1 MTTENKELEL
11 RIQEEGI
18 AKVEAEGRPA
28 DAFSD
33 PTGQY
38 PRHGYHGEQGVNKA
52 ARGDAVNELDLRNG
66 IPGINTDL
74 AQRVSTQYPLASTT
88 ESVSGHIIEINDTP
102 GGERIIIR
110 HNTGAGVDIKSDG
123 TVIVNSKSNKVE
135 IVDAD
140 SRMVVEGSGNISY
153 YGNLNL
159 NVSGDYNVT
168 VGGNYNL
175 KVAGNW
181 IVNVIG
187 SFKTTVAGLMSEVV
201 QKSKSVIILGQL
213 TQTYLS
219 NVNHFVKGTYQHFI
233 KGNADYNH
241 GAVTKFTSQL
251 EVDVSSPNINIA
263 GDNINILSNG
273 GTQGGENVIKY
284 GKNMY
289 LGENLESKT
298 VTTTAARAVTFIGDL
313 NGTAR
318 GSLQA
323 STAGGL
329 GAVSVQAPVFNTTA
343 ADTTKTEKPTSAILT
358 EYLNHTDLGVKR
370 VSIDEDNSIKN
381 YYDKTITS
389 GGVTDRALDIRE
401 VRSRLKSSS
410 VRSNKTFINDR
421 MAAGVLNSN
430 FVNTVPIEIGRV
442 RGEGST
448 VRIGQNIIGQKG
460 RTLMDNKFK
469 PADAAAEAKTFTF
482 PLEAQYN
489 PDNQEV
495 ITHST
500 LLGKGIP
507 ISKFTGSVGN
517 KTTLNHI
524 TTQDEKKQIAR
535 NLYVQS
541 QVIKNFY
548 ALDIFKNYNLVVAE
562 GLYQAGPDET
572 PTGFNDLAQT
582 GRAVAYEVYSA
593 DGVIALDKLYDYAE
607 FLKDTFSYDK
617 IGLAYDTY
625 NKNGRVHGQ
634 LIVEIPTIP
643 SSFTATFSMKLETTF
658 NGEIQ
663 SSSDLVEIVYK

>member
-1 MTTENKELEL
+1 MSTADKELQQ
-11 RIQEEGI
+11 RILETSLAQVEG
-18 AKVEAEGRPA
+18 EGRPK

-33 PTGQY
+33 PSGQY
-38 PRHGYHGEQGVNKA
+38 PSFDYHGEQSTNKV
-52 ARGDAVNELDLRNG
+52 ARGDGVNELDLRNG

-88 ESVSGHIIEINDTP
+88 HSVSGHVIEINDTP
-102 GGERIIIR
+102 GGERILIR

-123 TVIVNSKSNKVE
+123 TVIVNAKSNKVE

-140 SRMVVEGSGNISY
+140 HRMVVEGSGNISY
-153 YGNLNL
+153 YGNLNM

-175 KVAGNW
+175 KVTGNW
-181 IVNVIG
+181 IVNIVG
-187 SFKTTVAGLMSEVV
+187 SLKTTVVGIVSEVV
-201 QKSKSVIILGQL
+201 QKSKSVIVLGQL

-219 NVNHFVKGTYQHFI
+219 DVHHFVKGAYQHFI

-241 GAVTKFTSQL
+241 GAITKFTSQL

-289 LGENLESKT
+289 LNEKLESKT
-298 VTTTAARAVTFIGDL
+298 VTTTAAYATTFHGDL
-313 NGTAR
+313 NGTSNA
-318 GSLQA
+318 SLR
-323 STAGGL
+323 SSVAGGL
-329 GAVSVQAPVFNTTA
+329 GIVSVTSPIIDSTA
-343 ADTTKTEKPTSAILT
+343 LDPTKTEQPTSAIMS
-358 EYLNHTDLGVKR
+358 EYLNHTDLGVKI
-370 VSIDEDNSIKN
+370 VSIDEDESIKN
-381 YYDKTITS
+381 YYNKSVTS
-389 GGVTDRALDIRE
+389 NGVTNRALNTRE
-401 VRSRLKSSS
+401 VRSKLKDTSN
-410 VRSNKTFINDR
+410 RSNNKFINDR

-430 FVNTVPIEIGRV
+430 FANTVPGEIGRV
-442 RGEGST
+442 RGKDST
-448 VRIGQNIIGQKG
+448 VRVGQNIIGQAG
-460 RTLMDNKFK
+460 RTLMQNRFK
-469 PADAAAEAKTFTF
+469 PADSSSKPKTYTF

-489 PDNQEV
+489 PNNQAK
-495 ITHST
+495 ITHNT

-524 TTQDEKKQIAR
+524 TTEEERKQIAR

-541 QVIKNFY
+541 QVIRTFY
-548 ALDIFKNYNLVVAE
+548 DLDLFKNYNLIVAE
-562 GLYQAGPDET
+562 GLYQAGPGET
-572 PTGFNDLAQT
+572 PRGFNDLAQT
-582 GRAVAYEVYSA
+582 GRGVAYEVYSA

-617 IGLAYDTY
+617 LALHYDTY
-625 NKNGRVHGQ
+625 STDGKVHGQ
-634 LIVEIPTIP
+634 LIIEIPTIP
-643 SSFTATFSMKLETTF
+643 ASFSATFKMELETVF
-658 NGEIQ
+658 NGENQ
-663 SSSDLVEIVYK
+663 SSSDLIEIVYK